1 MGLGAQIGLIMVEIL
16 LFIKDFEFGSK
27 VSSSCVDQ
35 EKNVEFSDENSK
47 PDSFPKSVKM
57 AIVDMDEEV
66 FASIGL
72 VAELKRLNIAV
83 IGTKKRISN
92 KEQSKI
98 KSVGCDMLLPKSSLV
113 KNIPSLIDQLLKH

>member
-35 EKNVEFSDENSK
+35 DKNVEFSDENSK

-92 KEQSKI
+92 KEQLKI

-113 KNIPSLIDQLLKH
+113 KNIPSLIDQLL

>member
-27 VSSSCVDQ
+27 ISSSCVDQ
-35 EKNVEFSDENSK
+35 DKNVEFSDENSK

-98 KSVGCDMLLPKSSLV
+98 KSVGCDILLPKSSLV
-113 KNIPSLIDQLLKH
+113 KNIPSLIDQLL

>member
-1 MGLGAQIGLIMVEIL
+1 VGLSSQTGLIMVEIL

-35 EKNVEFSDENSK
+35 DKNVEFSDENSK

-72 VAELKRLNIAV
+72 VAELKRLNISV

-113 KNIPSLIDQLLKH
+113 KNIPSLIDQLL

>member
-1 MGLGAQIGLIMVEIL
+1 MNGTWCPIGLIMVEIL

-113 KNIPSLIDQLLKH
+113 KNIPSLIDLLL

>member
-1 MGLGAQIGLIMVEIL
+1 MGLGAQIELIMVEIL

-113 KNIPSLIDQLLKH
+113 KNIPSLINQLV

>member
-1 MGLGAQIGLIMVEIL
+1 MGLGAQIGLNMVEIL

-35 EKNVEFSDENSK
+35 DKNVEFSDENSK

-57 AIVDMDEEV
+57 AIVDMDEGV

-113 KNIPSLIDQLLKH
+113 KNIPSLIDKLL

>member
-113 KNIPSLIDQLLKH
+113 KNIPSLIDQLI

>member
-16 LFIKDFEFGSK
+16 LFIKDFELGSR

-47 PDSFPKSVKM
+47 RDSFPKSVKM

-92 KEQSKI
+92 KEQTKI

-113 KNIPSLIDQLLKH
+113 KNIPSLIDQLL

>member
-1 MGLGAQIGLIMVEIL
+1 MGLGAQIGLSMVEIL

-35 EKNVEFSDENSK
+35 EKNVEFSDENST

-66 FASIGL
+66 IASIGL

-113 KNIPSLIDQLLKH
+113 KNIPSLIDQLL

>member
-35 EKNVEFSDENSK
+35 DKNVEFSDENSK
-47 PDSFPKSVKM
+47 PGSFPKSVKM

-113 KNIPSLIDQLLKH
+113 KNIPSLIDQLL

>member
-1 MGLGAQIGLIMVEIL
+1 MGLSAQTGLSMVEIL

-27 VSSSCVDQ
+27 ISSSCVDQ
-35 EKNVEFSDENSK
+35 DKNVKFSDENSK

-113 KNIPSLIDQLLKH
+113 KNIPSLIDQLL

>member
-72 VAELKRLNIAV
+72 IAELKRLKIAV

-113 KNIPSLIDQLLKH
+113 KNIPSLINQLV

>member
-1 MGLGAQIGLIMVEIL
+1 MGLGAQIGLSMIEIL

-83 IGTKKRISN
+83 IGTRKRISN

-113 KNIPSLIDQLLKH
+113 KNIPSLIDQLL

>member
-1 MGLGAQIGLIMVEIL
+1 MGSGTQIGVIMVEIL
-16 LFIKDFEFGSK
+16 LFIKDFEFGSR
-27 VSSSCVDQ
+27 VSSSCVGQD
-35 EKNVEFSDENSK
+35 KNVEFSDEDSK
-47 PDSFPKSVKM
+47 PDSFPKSIKM

-72 VAELKRLNIAV
+72 VEELKRLNIAV

-113 KNIPSLIDQLLKH
+113 KNIPSLIDQLL

>member
-72 VAELKRLNIAV
+72 VAELKRLNISV

-113 KNIPSLIDQLLKH
+113 KNIPSLIDQLL

>member
-1 MGLGAQIGLIMVEIL
+1 MGPSTQIGLIMVEIL

-113 KNIPSLIDQLLKH
+113 KNIPSLIDQLL

>member
-1 MGLGAQIGLIMVEIL
+1 MGLGAQIGLNMVEIL

-35 EKNVEFSDENSK
+35 DKNVEFSDENSK

-113 KNIPSLIDQLLKH
+113 KNIPSLIDQLL

>member
-1 MGLGAQIGLIMVEIL
+1 MGLGAQIGLSMVEIL

-27 VSSSCVDQ
+27 VSSSFVDQ

-113 KNIPSLIDQLLKH
+113 KNIPSLIDQLL

>member
-27 VSSSCVDQ
+27 VSSGCVDQ

-113 KNIPSLIDQLLKH
+113 KNIPSLIDQLL

>member
-113 KNIPSLIDQLLKH
+113 KNIPSLIDQLL

>member
-72 VAELKRLNIAV
+72 VAELRRLNIAV

-113 KNIPSLIDQLLKH
+113 KNIPSLIDQLL

>member
-27 VSSSCVDQ
+27 VSSSFVDQ
-35 EKNVEFSDENSK
+35 DKNVEFSDENSK

-113 KNIPSLIDQLLKH
+113 KNIPSLIDQLL

>member
-1 MGLGAQIGLIMVEIL
+1 VGLGAQIGLIMVEIL

-27 VSSSCVDQ
+27 VSSSFVDQ

-113 KNIPSLIDQLLKH
+113 KNIPSLIDQLL

>member
-27 VSSSCVDQ
+27 ISSSCVDQ

-66 FASIGL
+66 CASIGL

-113 KNIPSLIDQLLKH
+113 KNIPSLIDQLL

>member
-113 KNIPSLIDQLLKH
+113 KNISSLIDQLL

>member
-1 MGLGAQIGLIMVEIL
+1 MGPGAQTGLTMIEIL

-35 EKNVEFSDENSK
+35 DKSVQFSDENSN
-47 PDSFPKSVKM
+47 PDSFPKSVKI

-66 FASIGL
+66 FASVGL
-72 VAELKRLNIAV
+72 VAELKRLNIVV

-92 KEQSKI
+92 KEQLKI

-113 KNIPSLIDQLLKH
+113 KNIPSLIDQLL

>member
-35 EKNVEFSDENSK
+35 EKDVEFSDENSK

-113 KNIPSLIDQLLKH
+113 KNIPSLIDQLL

>member
-1 MGLGAQIGLIMVEIL
+1 MGLGAQIGLSMIEIL

-35 EKNVEFSDENSK
+35 EKSVEFSDENSK

-113 KNIPSLIDQLLKH
+113 KNIPSLIDQLL

>member
-98 KSVGCDMLLPKSSLV
+98 KSVGCDMLLPKSSLL
-113 KNIPSLIDQLLKH
+113 KNIPSLIDQLL

>member
-1 MGLGAQIGLIMVEIL
+1 MGLGAQTGLTMVEIL

-83 IGTKKRISN
+83 VGTKKRISN

-113 KNIPSLIDQLLKH
+113 KNIPSLIDQLL

>member
-1 MGLGAQIGLIMVEIL
+1 MGPGAQIGVIMVEIL
-16 LFIKDFEFGSK
+16 LFIKDFEFGSR
-27 VSSSCVDQ
+27 VSSSCVGQD
-35 EKNVEFSDENSK
+35 KNVEFSDENSK
-47 PDSFPKSVKM
+47 PDFFPKSIKM

-72 VAELKRLNIAV
+72 VAELKRLNISV

-113 KNIPSLIDQLLKH
+113 KNIPSLIDQLL

>member
-1 MGLGAQIGLIMVEIL
+1 MGLGAQIGLSMVEIL

-35 EKNVEFSDENSK
+35 GKNVEFSDENSK

-113 KNIPSLIDQLLKH
+113 KNIPSLIDQLL

>member
-35 EKNVEFSDENSK
+35 DKNVEFSDENSK
-47 PDSFPKSVKM
+47 PDSFPKAVKM

-113 KNIPSLIDQLLKH
+113 KNIPSLIDQLL

>member
-1 MGLGAQIGLIMVEIL
+1 MGLGAQIRLIMVEIL

-27 VSSSCVDQ
+27 VSSSCVNQD
-35 EKNVEFSDENSK
+35 KNVEFSDENSK

-113 KNIPSLIDQLLKH
+113 KNIPSLIDQLL

>member
-1 MGLGAQIGLIMVEIL
+1 MGSGSQTGLIMVEIL
-16 LFIKDFEFGSK
+16 LFIKNFEFGSK

-35 EKNVEFSDENSK
+35 DKNVEFSDENSN

-57 AIVDMDEEV
+57 AIIDMDEEV

-113 KNIPSLIDQLLKH
+113 KNIPSLIDQLL

>member
-35 EKNVEFSDENSK
+35 DKNVEFSDENSK

-72 VAELKRLNIAV
+72 IAELKRLNIAV

-113 KNIPSLIDQLLKH
+113 KNIPSLIDQLL

>member
-35 EKNVEFSDENSK
+35 DKNVEFSDENSK

-113 KNIPSLIDQLLKH
+113 KNIPSLIDQLL

>member
-35 EKNVEFSDENSK
+35 EKDVEFSDENSK

-83 IGTKKRISN
+83 IGTKKVISN

-113 KNIPSLIDQLLKH
+113 KNIPSLIDQLL